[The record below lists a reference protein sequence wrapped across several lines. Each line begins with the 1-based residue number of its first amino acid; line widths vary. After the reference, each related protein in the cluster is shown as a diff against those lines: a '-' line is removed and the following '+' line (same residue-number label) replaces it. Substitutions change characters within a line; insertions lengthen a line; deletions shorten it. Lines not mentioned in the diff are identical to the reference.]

1 MKITD
6 KEEAQE
12 VPFIDS
18 MLLPVSQCPDP
29 CLSVPV
35 EEEEENDKEGN
46 SSSSSIPEENTSD
59 METTTIPFFLRE
71 DETEFDSFLLDA
83 VDWL

>member
-1 MKITD
+1 VKITD

-35 EEEEENDKEGN
+35 EEENNTKEGN
-46 SSSSSIPEENTSD
+46 HESIEMDTS
-59 METTTIPFFLRE
+59 IPFFLRE

>member
-1 MKITD
+1 VKITD

-35 EEEEENDKEGN
+35 EEENNTKEGGHE
-46 SSSSSIPEENTSD
+46 SIEMDTS
-59 METTTIPFFLRE
+59 IPFFLKE

>member
-1 MKITD
+1 VKITG

-12 VPFIDS
+12 APFIDS

-29 CLSVPV
+29 CLSDTVR
-35 EEEEENDKEGN
+35 EENSKEG
-46 SSSSSIPEENTSD
+46 SQVENFHDSPC
-59 METTTIPFFLRE
+59 METTIPFFLRE